1 MYLLK
6 NFRNISVKLIKRS
19 AAFFTMKKA
28 LFITIIITLAC
39 LAAYGYH
46 LQSNISERLQET
58 GPSPYVYFCPED
70 NCVGAM
76 LNVINSANEFVHCA
90 FYDLDLEELIRSFDS
105 LANIDVKIIV
115 DEDNFKGIKGKIDS
129 SSLKEASGSGLMH
142 NKFCIIDN
150 RTITTGSFNPTDRG
164 AHYNNNNLIIFHSQ
178 YLSRSF
184 EKEFQEIYDDHEN
197 QEAKHDSILFNNQ
210 TVKHYYCPEDDCAE
224 QIVDELRNAKKT
236 IYFMTFS
243 FTHMKIANILAL
255 KVGQGVE
262 VKGVYEKTKV
272 SKYTQYRFLQLQ
284 GAIVK
289 PDSNKYNMHH
299 KVFII
304 DNRTVITGSFNPSK
318 NADTKNDENVL
329 IIYDKDIA
337 GQYVQEFNRLFYGK
351 G

>member
-1 MYLLK
+1 
-6 NFRNISVKLIKRS
+6 
-19 AAFFTMKKA
+19 MKKA
-28 LFITIIITLAC
+28 LFIIIIIILAC
-39 LAAYGYH
+39 LASYGYH
-46 LQSNISERLQET
+46 LQSNISESLQEA
-58 GPSPYVYFCPED
+58 GPAPSVYFCPED
-70 NCVGAM
+70 DCAGAM

-90 FYDLDLEELIRSFDS
+90 FYDLDLEELVSSFDN

-115 DEDNFKGIKGKIDS
+115 DEDNFKEVKGKIGNS
-129 SSLKEASGSGLMH
+129 RLTKATGYGLMH

-164 AHYNNNNLIIFHSQ
+164 AHYNNNNLVVFHSQ
-178 YLSRSF
+178 YLARGF
-184 EKEFQEIYDDHEN
+184 EKEFQEIYQGHEN
-197 QEAKHDSILFNNQ
+197 KEATHDSILFNNQ
-210 TVKHYYCPEDDCAE
+210 TVKHYFCPEDDCAE

-243 FTHMKIANILAL
+243 FTHSKIASILAL
-255 KVGQGVE
+255 KIGQGVG

-272 SKYTQYRFLQLQ
+272 SKYTQYSFLQLQ
-284 GAIVK
+284 GVEVK
-289 PDSNKYNMHH
+289 PDPNKYNMHH

-304 DNRTVITGSFNPSK
+304 DNRTVITGSFNPSN